1 MIAIAAAAAL
11 VASLLQGVPAGP
23 VGAKTLEQGSQSNV
37 DAGRQVV
44 VRTDAEW
51 ARLWQE
57 HGGER
62 PRPTVNFATDMVL
75 GVFTGS
81 RPTAGYRVEILSLA
95 PRDGRLVVRYREVVP
110 GREAMTAQ
118 IITSAYHLVVA
129 PKAAA
134 DVTFEKVTQDK

>member
-1 MIAIAAAAAL
+1 MIAIAAAL
-11 VASLLQGVPAGP
+11 VVAMLQGVPTGPGP

-62 PRPTVNFATDMVL
+62 QRPTVDFATDMIV

-81 RPTAGYRVEILSLA
+81 RPTAGYRVEILSLT
-95 PRDGRLVVRYREVVP
+95 PRNGTLVVRYREVAP
-110 GREAMTAQ
+110 GRDAVAAQ

-129 PKAAA
+129 PKVAGAI
-134 DVTFEKVTQDK
+134 TFEKVAPDK